1 MILGVNMGVLV
12 LGFLFVCFY
21 PVFSFLTSLIMRF
34 NVDVALFSFLS
45 LAFLL
50 CVYDRDGIG
59 FKVVDIFRFIQQ
71 YHLHIS
77 SPQPHLAPLS
87 AWLVSNHFCQL
98 FPQAFEQ

>member
-12 LGFLFVCFY
+12 LGFLFVFFY

-50 CVYDRDGIG
+50 CAYDRDGIE
-59 FKVVDIFRFIQQ
+59 FKIVDIF
-71 YHLHIS
+71 LLCSTIS
-77 SPQPHLAPLS
+77 FT
-87 AWLVSNHFCQL
+87 HFAAL
-98 FPQAFEQ
+98 L